1 MQWGPTNRSK
11 ANEMP
16 VVHVPSEHILFTD
29 NECRAGG
36 GITIGSEGSGNVT
49 NGERQARQSTDTA
62 AQQNIRRFL
71 F

>member
-1 MQWGPTNRSK
+1 
-11 ANEMP
+11 MP

-49 NGERQARQSTDTA
+49 NGEL
-62 AQQNIRRFL
+62 RRAFVTMDNECKS
-71 F
+71 

>member
-49 NGERQARQSTDTA
+49 NGERRT
-62 AQQNIRRFL
+62 L
-71 F
+71 

>member
-1 MQWGPTNRSK
+1 
-11 ANEMP
+11 MP

-49 NGERQARQSTDTA
+49 NGERQSTDTA
-62 AQQNIRRFL
+62 AQQNIWRFL